1 MAYNFRKKNNG
12 WNVDS
17 VKIIYSKDS
26 NNFYTFRVEKWVEK
40 NQKINAIIS
49 PDSIVP
55 IVSGETTTQSGAG
68 AAPAKM
74 IYHIS
79 TITGD
84 HKFAGTDAK
93 VYIQLKGTEGNSEIH
108 HLYNPKAR
116 KQQFER
122 GQMDHF
128 HVSKY
133 HLVKLHFYVFFKF
146 IF

>member
-12 WNVDS
+12 WNVDY
-17 VKIIYSKDS
+17 VKIIYSKDP
-26 NNFYTFRVEKWVEK
+26 NIFYTFRVEKWVEK

-49 PDSIVP
+49 PESIAPIVP
-55 IVSGETTTQSGAG
+55 AAEVSVKPGAPVPG
-68 AAPAKM
+68 KM

-79 TITGD
+79 TITGE

-93 VYIQLKGTEGNSEIH
+93 VYIQLKGTEGSSEIH
-108 HLYNPKAR
+108 HLYNHKAR

-128 HVSKY
+128 HVYKT
-133 HLVKLHFYVFFKF
+133 H
-146 IF
+146 